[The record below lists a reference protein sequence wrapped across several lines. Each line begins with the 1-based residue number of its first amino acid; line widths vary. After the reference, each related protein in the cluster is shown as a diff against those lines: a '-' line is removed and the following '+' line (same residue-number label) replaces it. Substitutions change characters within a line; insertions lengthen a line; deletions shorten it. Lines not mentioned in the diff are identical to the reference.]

1 MLFTKLDNKNLPI
14 SKLDNKSLL
23 ELLDSVM
30 LNSFDNSSVNYLVS
44 QQLILKT
51 YPLSFIYG
59 IDYLSRFPFNE
70 QLYNEYS
77 NKKNIT
83 DLDFLQTKGKYFNK
97 YYLDI
102 RNKLDTNILKQV
114 KVKLNFENH
123 TELDQVL
130 NEKKLKGPL
139 TPFLS
144 NNYTY
149 FNSFAIIN
157 NVSRIEIN
165 IITND
170 KLHEDYLNSDN
181 AFLKFIRSQI
191 KNDLIWIKIDNRWK
205 WVNFFK

>member
-1 MLFTKLDNKNLPI
+1 MYTSAAQDKILFTKLDNKNLPI

-114 KVKLNFENH
+114 KVKLNF
-123 TELDQVL
+123 
-130 NEKKLKGPL
+130 
-139 TPFLS
+139 
-144 NNYTY
+144 
-149 FNSFAIIN
+149 
-157 NVSRIEIN
+157 
-165 IITND
+165 
-170 KLHEDYLNSDN
+170 
-181 AFLKFIRSQI
+181 
-191 KNDLIWIKIDNRWK
+191 
-205 WVNFFK
+205 